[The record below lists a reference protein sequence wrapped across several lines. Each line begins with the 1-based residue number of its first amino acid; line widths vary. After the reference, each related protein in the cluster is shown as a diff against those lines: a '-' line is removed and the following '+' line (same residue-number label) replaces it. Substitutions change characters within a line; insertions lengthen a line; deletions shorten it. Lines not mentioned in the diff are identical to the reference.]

1 MNFVDYRKL
10 PLDES
15 WDAIVVG
22 SGIGGL
28 STAALLSRYAE
39 QRVLVL
45 ERHYVPGGYTHV
57 FHRHGYEWDVGVHY
71 VGGTHN
77 KEGMLRRLFDFITN
91 DQLEWAAM
99 PDVYDRVLI
108 GDRTY
113 DFVSGV
119 DRFRARLKDYFPG
132 ESAAI
137 DAYIKA
143 VQAASR
149 GVEHFV
155 MEKSIPTPIAFL
167 AGGVLRKPFLHWA
180 KLTTADVLRG
190 ITTNKELIGVLTA
203 QWPDYGLPPE
213 QSSFGVHAL
222 VANHYF
228 DGANYPVGGASRIAD
243 TIAPVIARS
252 GGKIAVN
259 AEVSAILVRKNRAVG
274 VRMSDGGE
282 LFAKTIVSDVGA
294 RRTFEDL
301 LHESNPSVE
310 RVRAEFGA
318 IPPSV
323 AHICLYVGARST
335 ASQLGLSGT
344 NLWIHPT
351 FDHDANFRR
360 IQVDPAAPFSYL
372 YCSFPSA
379 KDPDFQRRHPGR
391 CTVEAATVAPFNWFQ
406 RWNGTQWRARGADY
420 EMFKASLSTR
430 VQRALEQYVPAL
442 SGKIDYSELSTPL
455 STQHFMNHRNGEPYG
470 LSITPARFHIRSLR
484 PKTPIA
490 NLYLTGQDIVTL
502 GVAGALT
509 GGVATASLLL
519 RRNIPAELSKPVKNK
534 ARERAAGV
542 GVEMAP
548 LPTAHI
554 Q

>member
-1 MNFVDYRKL
+1 
-10 PLDES
+10 
-15 WDAIVVG
+15 
-22 SGIGGL
+22 
-28 STAALLSRYAE
+28 
-39 QRVLVL
+39 
-45 ERHYVPGGYTHV
+45 
-57 FHRHGYEWDVGVHY
+57 
-71 VGGTHN
+71 
-77 KEGMLRRLFDFITN
+77 MLRRLFDFITN

-119 DRFRARLKDYFPG
+119 DRFRARLKGYFPG
-132 ESAAI
+132 ESVAI

-149 GVEHFV
+149 GIERFV
-155 MEKSIPTPIAFL
+155 MEKSIPTPIAIL
-167 AGGVLRKPFLHWA
+167 AGGLLRKPFLRWA
-180 KLTTADVLRG
+180 KLTTADVLQG

-213 QSSFGVHAL
+213 QSSFGIHAL

-274 VRMSDGGE
+274 VRMSDGRE

-301 LHESNPSVE
+301 LLESNPSVE
-310 RVRAEFGA
+310 RVRAEFGS
-318 IPPSV
+318 IPPSA
-323 AHICLYVGARST
+323 AHICLYVGARCT

-360 IQVDPAAPFSYL
+360 IQTDPAAPFSYL

-391 CTVEAATVAPFNWFQ
+391 CTVEAATVAPFNWFE
-406 RWNGTQWRARGADY
+406 RWNGTQWRARGVDY
-420 EMFKASLSTR
+420 ETFKASLSTR

-470 LSITPARFHIRSLR
+470 LSITPARFHLRSLR

-534 ARERAAGV
+534 APERAAGV
-542 GVEMAP
+542 GIETAP
-548 LPTAHI
+548 LPTTHI